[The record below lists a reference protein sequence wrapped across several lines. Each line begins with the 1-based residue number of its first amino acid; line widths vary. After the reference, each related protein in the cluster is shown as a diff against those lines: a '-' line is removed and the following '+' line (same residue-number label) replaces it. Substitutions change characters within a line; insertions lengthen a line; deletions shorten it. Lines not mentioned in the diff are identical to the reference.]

1 MHTPI
6 DAFSSGTDNDVSLLS
21 TPGSQP
27 QALSPPRRVL
37 PTPTPAAPAR
47 SLQSSHLPHRH
58 AQHGAHTPLLPTP
71 LPHSVHGPP
80 RTCSAPHPLT
90 PCPCKLPSLSHAVA
104 CTAMQIY
111 CMGHQYANTAS
122 SGRPLCAEAP
132 CHHCTP
138 RCTVSVH
145 LWHTCAPS
153 FPTRTSS
160 SHCQNH
166 SMPPAPSSRRL
177 ILCKTRAES
186 CFGWMLGLQS
196 SFAGLGSAQ
205 LVAG

>member
-1 MHTPI
+1 MHMPI

-27 QALSPPRRVL
+27 QALSPPHRVL

-138 RCTVSVH
+138 SLCPCICGTRVHHLSPPVHPHPTARITRCLLPH
-145 LWHTCAPS
+145 
-153 FPTRTSS
+153 
-160 SHCQNH
+160 
-166 SMPPAPSSRRL
+166 PA
-177 ILCKTRAES
+177 
-186 CFGWMLGLQS
+186 
-196 SFAGLGSAQ
+196 AG
-205 LVAG
+205 